1 MNNNNIFINEHEI
14 GIDKPPFIIAEMS
27 GNHNQLLENA
37 LKVID
42 AAVAAG
48 AHAIKLQTYTAD
60 TMTLDINEN
69 EFQIR
74 DDNNIWNG
82 NYLYSLYEKAHT
94 PWDWHKKI
102 FSYAKEKGITC
113 FSTPFDESAVDFLE
127 SLNVPAYKIASFEN
141 IDIPLIK
148 KVASKKKPMI
158 ISTGMASLSEIELAV
173 ATARNQGC
181 KDIIL
186 LKCTSS
192 YPSSPKSA
200 NLRTIPYLRNIF
212 NCQIGLSDHTYGIG
226 TAIASVAFGATV
238 IEKHLTLDRD
248 DGAVDSAFSIEPDEL
263 RSLVIESKRA
273 QESIGEVKFGPSK
286 EEIDSLKFRRSIY
299 ISKNISKGE
308 VLSKDN
314 IRIIRPGLGIKPKNF
329 EKVLGRKIR
338 IDCSKGTP
346 LSWDIID

>member
-1 MNNNNIFINEHEI
+1 M
-14 GIDKPPFIIAEMS
+14 
-27 GNHNQLLENA
+27 
-37 LKVID
+37 
-42 AAVAAG
+42 
-48 AHAIKLQTYTAD
+48 
-60 TMTLDINEN
+60 
-69 EFQIR
+69 
-74 DDNNIWNG
+74 
-82 NYLYSLYEKAHT
+82 YEKAHT

-102 FSYAKEKGITC
+102 FSYAKEKKITC

-173 ATARNQGC
+173 ATARKQGC

-248 DGAVDSAFSIEPDEL
+248 DGAVDSAFFD
-263 RSLVIESKRA
+263 
-273 QESIGEVKFGPSK
+273 
-286 EEIDSLKFRRSIY
+286 
-299 ISKNISKGE
+299 
-308 VLSKDN
+308 
-314 IRIIRPGLGIKPKNF
+314 
-329 EKVLGRKIR
+329 
-338 IDCSKGTP
+338 
-346 LSWDIID
+346 